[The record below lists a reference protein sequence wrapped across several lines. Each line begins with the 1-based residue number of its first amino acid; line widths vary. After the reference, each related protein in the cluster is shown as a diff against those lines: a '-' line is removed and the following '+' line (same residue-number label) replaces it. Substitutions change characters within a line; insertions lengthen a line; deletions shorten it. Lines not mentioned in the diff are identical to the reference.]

1 MLKQL
6 YKEQYPPFLKWVL
19 ANKGS
24 EADAQDAYHDAWLAV
39 IPFWE
44 TGADIRSKRSYLQK
58 TAQNRYIRECKRR
71 GRYLPIDLQESVW
84 LDSNEEAINNDGEHQ
99 AGEPAFDQAVEAQ
112 GTDTLSE
119 SELERLDE
127 IRHDPENWGIV
138 RTCLESLNPRPRFI
152 LTLYFTLR
160 FIAAE
165 NPYSEAE
172 ISDQIAATY
181 RMEFNTN
188 DTRTS
193 INVDKSRAFGDLRAA
208 LFQRYPEQVR
218 YLKSLFDRNKARLKQ
233 NKFKD
238 KP

>member
-6 YKEQYPPFLKWVL
+6 YKDQYLPFLNWVR

-39 IPFWE
+39 IPFLE
-44 TGADIRSKRSYLQK
+44 TRTDIKNKSSYVQYVAK
-58 TAQNRYIRECKRR
+58 THYISECKRR
-71 GRYLPIDLQESVW
+71 GRYLPIDLQESIW
-84 LDSNEEAINNDGEHQ
+84 LDSNEEAIDNDGEHQ
-99 AGEPAFDQAVEAQ
+99 WGELAFDQAVETQAA
-112 GTDTLSE
+112 DALSIP
-119 SELERLDE
+119 ELERLDE

-138 RTCLESLNPRPRFI
+138 RTCLESLNLRPRFI

-188 DTRTS
+188 DTRES